1 MSILENMA
9 SYKGHLSHG
18 DTHALWVDQ
27 MHQFVLTKN
36 KNASEKNKEPI

>member
-9 SYKGHLSHG
+9 SYKGHLYHG

>member
-9 SYKGHLSHG
+9 SYKGHLYHG

-27 MHQFVLTKN
+27 MHQFVLTKIKMLPKKI
-36 KNASEKNKEPI
+36 KNQ